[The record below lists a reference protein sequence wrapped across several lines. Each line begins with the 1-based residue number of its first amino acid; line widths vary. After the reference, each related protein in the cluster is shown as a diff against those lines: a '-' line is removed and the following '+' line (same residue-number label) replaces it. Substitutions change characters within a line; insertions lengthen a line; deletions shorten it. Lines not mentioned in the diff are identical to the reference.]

1 MEFVLIIFLLIAVR
15 HNLTKVK
22 KIRIKTSLPKHM
34 KFLILIGFIVF
45 FYIAY
50 WTRHDLTAYLTA
62 SLVSLFFL
70 TAYSCKGFAEDA
82 IYILRGSK
90 LAGLLVTRLSLEK
103 VEKMEIVEKKKN
115 LQVKIKSDYG
125 QIYEYFTL
133 DQKEELETYIEEK
146 RKR

>member
-1 MEFVLIIFLLIAVR
+1 M
-15 HNLTKVK
+15 
-22 KIRIKTSLPKHM
+22 
-34 KFLILIGFIVF
+34 
-45 FYIAY
+45 
-50 WTRHDLTAYLTA
+50 
-62 SLVSLFFL
+62 
-70 TAYSCKGFAEDA
+70 
-82 IYILRGSK
+82 
-90 LAGLLVTRLSLEK
+90 TRLSLEK